1 MIAKMSKYAFVL
13 YAAQSDDFIGRLREL
28 GLVDITT
35 TGWEPSE
42 EDRQLML
49 DIEGCARAAEFL
61 KTFRADAGRFDAQ
74 AAPFASGE
82 EAYARYAAAQREA
95 AALQAEIGRL
105 EKAAEELRPWGAFDP
120 ARVGALA
127 ADGVVLRY
135 FSTQRNLFDKNAVGW
150 SAQYA
155 LAEIGRSDA
164 TVWFVVVAAPGEE
177 IPLDAQEMKAPG
189 MDIREAERRIAEA
202 RAGLAR
208 LDAEFSRVA
217 VSERLLA
224 GYAASLRE
232 RLQGARVKATAHA
245 EAEGRLVVMEGWA
258 EKETSDRVDAL
269 LEAYPGVVYLKGDPD
284 SGRYAREAEEQPVRP
299 RVRTGGRHVRPAEI
313 RNDGPH
319 ALFRSLLHA
328 FLRHLSQRRR
338 LRRHPDAA
346 GRVDAFAEPEARH
359 DAAGRVVRHA
369 VRRDDRR
376 VRPAVRI
383 VLRHQHEGVVPG
395 DSVLRFPG
403 PVLLHR
409 AGHRH
414 GADSLRHAAQGR
426 DDLLDRG
433 LPPFARL
440 AGVAACAAGREC
452 GRRTSDARSRL
463 DDSLLY
469 ALFAGL
475 LRDARRGSRADAL
488 LQLAGQESLS
498 ISASGCGTPT
508 TT

>member
-135 FSTQRNLFDKNAVGW
+135 FSTQRNLFDKNAAGW

-177 IPLDAQEMKAPG
+177 IPLDAQ
-189 MDIREAERRIAEA
+189 
-202 RAGLAR
+202 
-208 LDAEFSRVA
+208 
-217 VSERLLA
+217 
-224 GYAASLRE
+224 
-232 RLQGARVKATAHA
+232 
-245 EAEGRLVVMEGWA
+245 
-258 EKETSDRVDAL
+258 
-269 LEAYPGVVYLKGDPD
+269 
-284 SGRYAREAEEQPVRP
+284 
-299 RVRTGGRHVRPAEI
+299 
-313 RNDGPH
+313 
-319 ALFRSLLHA
+319 
-328 FLRHLSQRRR
+328 
-338 LRRHPDAA
+338 
-346 GRVDAFAEPEARH
+346 
-359 DAAGRVVRHA
+359 
-369 VRRDDRR
+369 
-376 VRPAVRI
+376 
-383 VLRHQHEGVVPG
+383 
-395 DSVLRFPG
+395 
-403 PVLLHR
+403 
-409 AGHRH
+409 
-414 GADSLRHAAQGR
+414 
-426 DDLLDRG
+426 
-433 LPPFARL
+433 
-440 AGVAACAAGREC
+440 
-452 GRRTSDARSRL
+452 
-463 DDSLLY
+463 
-469 ALFAGL
+469 
-475 LRDARRGSRADAL
+475 
-488 LQLAGQESLS
+488 
-498 ISASGCGTPT
+498 
-508 TT
+508 